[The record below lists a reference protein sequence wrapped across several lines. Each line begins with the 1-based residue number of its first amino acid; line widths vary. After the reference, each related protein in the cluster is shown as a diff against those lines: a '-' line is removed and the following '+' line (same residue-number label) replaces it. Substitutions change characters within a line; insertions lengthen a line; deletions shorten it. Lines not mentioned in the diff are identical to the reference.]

1 MNGRHRRLIR
11 LAAPAAWRPLRT
23 FDVLLVVLVAVVVIG
38 SGSFLSF
45 NSSDG
50 AGTPATA
57 GTQPS
62 ATGTPL
68 KDTGAPAPTRV
79 CGNDT
84 VLGGGPGSAPR
95 GAVVVPAGLD
105 SSVDFSQPDTTY
117 WFAPG
122 THTLGSGQY
131 MQIVPGNGSSFIG
144 APGAVLDGRHENNY
158 AFGGYARDVT
168 ISYLTI
174 KDFGAHGG
182 NQNQGAVNNDSGTG
196 WKISHST
203 ITSNAG
209 AGVMLGSND
218 TLTYDCLMDNE
229 EYGFSAYAP
238 GGVAGLV
245 LEHNE
250 ITGNDTYNYEVR
262 YPGCG
267 CSGGGKFWDVNGAV
281 VTGNWVHD
289 NTNVG
294 LWADTDNRGFDISGN
309 NISGNTSYGLIYEI
323 SYNALISH
331 NTFERNGLVEGPK
344 NSSFPVSAIYI
355 SESGGDPSVRG
366 PYSGKLSITENSF
379 LDNWS
384 GVVLWENSNR
394 FCGSP
399 ANTSTGACTL
409 GHSSITLRSCGAR
422 NLAHQPYYAECRW
435 ETRNVLVQRNLF
447 SFKPSSVA
455 ANCTPVNGC
464 GLQGLFSEYGTYPSW
479 SPYKGTAVPEHIT
492 FDQDNR
498 FTGNEYVGPWEFMVY
513 QQGNLVTWSKWIS
526 KPYRQDHGSFLT
538 DASER

>member
-1 MNGRHRRLIR
+1 MSGRRRLIR

-23 FDVLLVVLVAVVVIG
+23 FDVLLVVLVAAVVIG

-45 NSSDG
+45 NASDSS
-50 AGTPATA
+50 GTPATA
-57 GTQPS
+57 GTQPGG
-62 ATGTPL
+62 TGKPL
-68 KDTGAPAPTRV
+68 TGAGAPAPARV
-79 CGNDT
+79 CGNSTLLDA
-84 VLGGGPGSAPR
+84 GPRSAPR

-105 SSVDFSQPDTTY
+105 SSVDFTQPHTTY

-131 MQIVPGNGSSFIG
+131 TQIDPGDGSAFVG
-144 APGAVLDGRHENNY
+144 APGAVLNGEHQNNY
-158 AFGGYARDVT
+158 AFGGYAPDVT

-174 KDFGAHGG
+174 KDFGPHGG
-182 NQNQGAVNNDSGTG
+182 NQNQGAVNNDSGAG

-203 ITSNAG
+203 ITGNAG

-218 TLTYDCLMDNE
+218 TLTYNCLDNNE

-238 GGVAGLV
+238 DGVAGLV

-250 ITGNDTYNYEVR
+250 ISGNDTYNYEVR

-281 VTGNWVHD
+281 VTDNWVHD

-294 LWADTDNRGFDISGN
+294 LWADTNNRGFDISGN
-309 NISGNTSYGLIYEI
+309 TISGNTSYGLIYEI

-331 NTFERNGLVEGPK
+331 NTFTRNGLVEGPK

-355 SESGGDPSVRG
+355 SESGGDPSVGG

-379 LDNWS
+379 QDNWS

-409 GHSSITLRSCGAR
+409 GHSSITLKSCGEKAVAR
-422 NLAHQPYYAECRW
+422 QPYYSECRW
-435 ETRNVLVQRNLF
+435 ETRNVQVERNLF
-447 SFKPSSVA
+447 SFQPASVA
-455 ANCTPVNGC
+455 PNCTPVNGC

-479 SPYKGTAVPEHIT
+479 SPYKGTVVPQHIT
-492 FDQDNR
+492 FDQGNR
-498 FTGNEYVGPWEFMVY
+498 FSGNEYIGPWEFMVY

-526 KPYRQDHGSFLT
+526 KPYQQDHGSFLT
-538 DASER
+538 DSPAR